1 MRGFILA
8 AVTRRTVAP
17 RLSSATGRLACAW
30 CGRPF
35 DQPSGPGRPRRYCRQ
50 SCRQRDY
57 EARRRAHELG
67 LSEGELVVTRE
78 QLELLKD
85 RLYLL
90 ACALDDVQRDLAV
103 DGDDPEAVRRALD
116 SLTEAARSALPG
128 EG

>member
-1 MRGFILA
+1 
-8 AVTRRTVAP
+8 
-17 RLSSATGRLACAW
+17 
-30 CGRPF
+30 
-35 DQPSGPGRPRRYCRQ
+35 
-50 SCRQRDY
+50 
-57 EARRRAHELG
+57 